1 MIFDL
6 DPDLTAV
13 LLFFCAG
20 FFGCLGFRSC
30 DWLIHAVKDVL
41 SDLLHVDDN

>member
-20 FFGCLGFRSC
+20 FFGCMGFRSC
-30 DWLIHAVKDVL
+30 DWLIHAVRDLVL
-41 SDLLHVDDN
+41 DLLDRSDD